1 MLASSASKCVL
12 IVQWWSRSEDLGGMM
27 SIPFG
32 SCRLHGGCGQDGKG
46 QDGRTGETGTNQ
58 GKLEGVA
65 FPVPQASHCS
75 CLGLWDFGGTLSDT
89 RGMWI
94 TSVQFTYSRKQAN
107 SKMKYTEDDG
117 TNLLKHSQHPN
128 MHYIRIKQVS
138 KTLMFTAF

>member
-1 MLASSASKCVL
+1 MDKL
-12 IVQWWSRSEDLGGMM
+12 WTGR
-27 SIPFG
+27 
-32 SCRLHGGCGQDGKG
+32 KG
-46 QDGRTGETGTNQ
+46 ARQGRTGETGTNQ
-58 GKLEGVA
+58 GKLEGVT
-65 FPVPQASHCS
+65 FPVPHSLWS
-75 CLGLWDFGGTLSDT
+75 CLGLWDFGGTPSDT